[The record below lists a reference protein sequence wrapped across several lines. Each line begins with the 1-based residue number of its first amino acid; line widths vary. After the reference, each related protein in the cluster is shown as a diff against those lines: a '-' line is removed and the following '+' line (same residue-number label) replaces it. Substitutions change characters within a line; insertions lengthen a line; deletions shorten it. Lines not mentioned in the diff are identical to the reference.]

1 MGDRKIMKQD
11 EGAIGRRPP
20 VLLVKNDHDTL
31 EKPPTIIL
39 RTREGENRAVS
50 PSQTRTPIVLK
61 KETSD
66 SPAQPSY
73 QLAYKASAAP
83 QVANPLAP
91 SPKMKSSVKL
101 IDETMQF
108 CDVPTDSFMDQN
120 DFLVVGILG
129 QQSVGKSTVL
139 SLLASGNPAQPL
151 RDMCFKPQ
159 DYEQAINATHCTSG
173 VDLYVT
179 TNRMLLLDTQP
190 LMSAS
195 VFERISDLDGSS
207 SSSVP
212 STKKYPGS
220 SAPSSSS
227 GPSIG
232 DVGLLTNMDGALE
245 IHSLQMAAFVLS
257 VCHVVILVQDW
268 FFDPDMIRLIQ
279 SAEMLKPPTP
289 TTAADETLVEY
300 FPHLFLLHN
309 QCKPSE
315 FTPDHIKMMQSVYR
329 DSFIK
334 SKLDIKSGVGV
345 GMGGIIDFVDTEA
358 CGEPINLFLLP
369 DTDEEVPHKYCGHP
383 GFSDLLLKM
392 RQHILGVAKR
402 PLTHHPLSEKN
413 WLLYASKVWD
423 GIRKSSFFHEYSH
436 FLP

>member
-1 MGDRKIMKQD
+1 MMADRKTAKD
-11 EGAIGRRPP
+11 EAGGMGRRPP
-20 VLLVKNDHDTL
+20 ILLTKNDHDND
-31 EKPPTIIL
+31 KAPTIIL

-61 KETSD
+61 KETSETTG
-66 SPAQPSY
+66 QPSY
-73 QLAYKASAAP
+73 QLAYKNSVP
-83 QVANPLAP
+83 HVPNPLAP
-91 SPKMKSSVKL
+91 PPKLKSCVKL
-101 IDETMQF
+101 IDESMQF
-108 CDVPTDSFMDQN
+108 CEVSTDSFMDQN

-129 QQSVGKSTVL
+129 QQSVGKSTVM
-139 SLLASGNPAQPL
+139 SLLASGNPSQPVK
-151 RDMCFKPQ
+151 DMCFKPQ
-159 DYEQAINATHCTSG
+159 DYDQAVGASHCTSG
-173 VDLYVT
+173 IDLYVT
-179 TNRMLLLDTQP
+179 ANRMLLLDTQP

-195 VFERISDLDGSS
+195 VFERISNLDVSS
-207 SSSVP
+207 STATP
-212 STKKYPGS
+212 GTKKYAGT
-220 SAPSSSS
+220 SAASSSS
-227 GPSIG
+227 GPGLG

-245 IHSLQMAAFVLS
+245 IHSLQMAAFLLS

-268 FFDPDMIRLIQ
+268 FFDPDIIRLIQ

-315 FTPDHIKMMQSVYR
+315 FAPDYIKMMQSMYR
-329 DSFIK
+329 DSFLK
-334 SKLDIKSGVGV
+334 SKLELKSGVGV
-345 GMGGIIDFVDTEA
+345 GMGGVIDFVDPES

-369 DTDEEVPHKYCGHP
+369 DTDEEETHKFCGHP
-383 GFSDLLLKM
+383 GFGELLLKM
-392 RQHILGVAKR
+392 RQHILGVVKR

-423 GIRKSSFFHEYSH
+423 GIRKSPFFHEYSH